1 MLLRGMAYLLKPK
14 DTVELDNPASR
25 IITPDYAVRADGNL
39 ASKVRQL
46 HGNAAFVSNGT
57 AYVFELDRV
66 PIIGQKAY
74 LLNGRAA
81 NNGSIDHV
89 INRLSHSEIDVI
101 GHAGNSV
108 QMSRDFYKATGKYV
122 KPAEIDAIRSGYN
135 NAMQIAGPKRAR
147 AEYDNMKAAPANMF
161 GEERAGYLTSSA
173 YNILKGYNGDP
184 ERAIKA
190 VNAQGKAAFTL
201 IELLVVIA
209 IISVLAG
216 MLLPALN
223 SARESSKRAKCSSNF
238 KQIGTALTMYAGQW
252 DEKLP
257 LKDVNPDIG
266 TSQIYGSTEG
276 KFGLGRLV
284 PAQIGDDL
292 NVFFCPTANAYKP
305 NHPTVGIQNWGT
317 GNVASS
323 TLYRMLDAGGT
334 DSLARMAEAKKALAL
349 DNNAFLNL
357 KRHNHNGEF
366 ANILYGDGHVT
377 GVNDPEHKSYSLG
390 VLDDI
395 FTWAD
400 SPK

>member
-14 DTVELDNPASR
+14 DTVELDNPASK
-25 IITPDYAVRADGNL
+25 IITPDYAVTSGNL
-39 ASKVRQL
+39 ASKVRAL

-122 KPAEIDAIRSGYN
+122 KPAEIDAIRSGYH

-147 AEYDNMKAAPANMF
+147 AEYDNMKAAAAEIF
-161 GEERAGYLTSSA
+161 GNERAGYLTSSA
-173 YNILKGYNGDP
+173 YNILKGYNGDS
-184 ERAIKA
+184 EKAIDA
-190 VNAQGKAAFTL
+190 VKGKAAFTL
-201 IELLVVIA
+201 IELLVVVA
-209 IISVLAG
+209 IIAVLAS

-223 SARESSKRAKCSSNF
+223 AARESSKRAKCSSNF

-257 LKDVNPDIG
+257 LRDLNSDIG
-266 TSQIYGSTEG
+266 TSKIHDTVEK
-276 KFGLGRLV
+276 KFGLGKLV

-292 NVFFCPTANAYKP
+292 NVFYCPTANVYKP
-305 NHPTVGIQNWGT
+305 NHPSVGIQNWGIS
-317 GNVASS
+317 NVQTP
-323 TLYRMLDAGGT
+323 TLFRGLDAGGI
-334 DSLARMAEAKKALAL
+334 DSLAKMAQAKKALVL
-349 DNNAFLNL
+349 DFNQLLNL

-366 ANILYGDGHVT
+366 VNILYPDGHVK
-377 GVNDPEHKSYSLG
+377 GFNDPEHKSYSLG

-395 FTWAD
+395 FAWAD
-400 SPK
+400 NPE